1 MKRFGIA
8 VMIVS
13 GLVSFLE
20 GHSQGMVVTGSP
32 SGEVLKERDY
42 TDVKGSAYLLE
53 TWESGSVID
62 ETGKEYPNL
71 LLRYNSYK
79 DKIEAKD
86 KGKALELDA
95 KLYKQFTITYAESE
109 SGVERKRTF
118 KNGFSDI
125 PGASPLNYFEV
136 LYDGKYAFLKRIKT
150 DLIEETISNYGTGE
164 KVKRFALMETY
175 YILPAQGKTK
185 VVGKL
190 TKKNFIEA
198 LGSEGAKIES
208 YLDKEKVK
216 LKSEKSFVMAVAYLE
231 TL

>member
-1 MKRFGIA
+1 MKRLVIA
-8 VMIVS
+8 VMILS
-13 GLVSFLE
+13 GLLFFLE
-20 GHSQGMVVTGSP
+20 SHSQGMVVTGAP

-42 TDVKGSAYLLE
+42 TDVKGTAYLLE

-71 LLRYNSYK
+71 LVRYNSYK
-79 DKIEAKD
+79 DRIEAKD

-95 KLYKQFTITYAESE
+95 KIYRQFTMTYTENE

-125 PGASPLNYFEV
+125 PGVSPLNYFEV
-136 LYDGKYAFLKRIKT
+136 IYDGKYTFLKRIKT
-150 DLIEETISNYGTGE
+150 DLMEENISSYGTGE
-164 KVKRFALMETY
+164 KVKRFTLTETY
-175 YILPAQGKTK
+175 YILPAQGKTM

-190 TKKNFIEA
+190 NKKNFIEA
-198 LGSEGAKIES
+198 LGSDGVKLES
-208 YLDKEKVK
+208 YLEKEKVK
-216 LKSEKSFVMAVAYLE
+216 LKSEKSFTMALAYLE